1 MNDSHQH
8 FSPTTICPIKKTTYH
23 CGYVQKTLVFPCYF
37 GATLYRV
44 ADDHAPIFCLHDL
57 KVNKSITIGEP
68 YGTSP
73 AYIYDR
79 LQLKVLKPLL
89 HRQVVLQDEFAEYA
103 ARIRR
108 IEACLERSNRPRYNF
123 RQIEKEGWDVNE
135 TQEQQDKVWNHDLP
149 GSVKR
154 ATDSF
159 ASASDELTIAYSLT
173 LNHLLKSHDGISR
186 SSSHLP
192 PLKTLSSSG
201 SPLTDIDMGV
211 YKQILQLTIKA
222 LQDELYL
229 LEVNAVNACMD
240 DVGWVLPNEENAR
253 SRLEPIMT
261 LRLVQ
266 PERKSGTSR
275 REAFIRGAR

>member
-1 MNDSHQH
+1 MC
-8 FSPTTICPIKKTTYH
+8 PTKKTTYH
-23 CGYVQKTLVFPCYF
+23 CGYVPKTLVFPCYF

-57 KVNKSITIGEP
+57 TVDESI
-68 YGTSP
+68 
-73 AYIYDR
+73 
-79 LQLKVLKPLL
+79 
-89 HRQVVLQDEFAEYA
+89 
-103 ARIRR
+103 
-108 IEACLERSNRPRYNF
+108 
-123 RQIEKEGWDVNE
+123 
-135 TQEQQDKVWNHDLP
+135 
-149 GSVKR
+149 
-154 ATDSF
+154 
-159 ASASDELTIAYSLT
+159 
-173 LNHLLKSHDGISR
+173 LLKSHEGISR

-201 SPLTDIDMGV
+201 SPLTDINMGV
-211 YKQILQLTIKA
+211 YKQILQLTIKY

-275 REAFIRGAR
+275 REAFKRGAR